1 MNIEDNIAQLE
12 AIYLI
17 SPENELDSI
26 LRYGEYFRQ
35 TIERHR
41 KEGKEVT
48 ADVLIWCLG
57 EKLGY
62 DPRRAATN
70 PRKGEEK

>member
-1 MNIEDNIAQLE
+1 MNVKDNIVQIE

-17 SPENELDSI
+17 SPENELDAI
-26 LRYGEYFRQ
+26 LKYGLFFRQ
-35 TIERHR
+35 TIEKHR
-41 KEGKEVT
+41 EEGKEVT

-62 DPRRAATN
+62 DPRRATTN